1 MNLVLEG
8 DVSHRLKLQ
17 RCVVMHGRFCAF
29 AACCMH
35 LCEIRFADAEQVIAE
50 TQDDWAELA
59 HGKIPAKDYWVGSK

>member
-1 MNLVLEG
+1 
-8 DVSHRLKLQ
+8 
-17 RCVVMHGRFCAF
+17 
-29 AACCMH
+29 MH